1 MAKHAKKYVEGSK
14 LIDPL
19 KRYSV
24 EEACAIV
31 GKTAKSNF
39 KFAAP
44 KNSGKTPKKE
54 RKSWDETVDVAIRL
68 GVDPK
73 HADQMVRGA
82 VVLPHGIG
90 KTVRVA
96 VFAKGDKAKD
106 AEAAGA
112 DIVGAEDLAAKV
124 QEGFMDFDVAIAT
137 PDMMGV
143 VGRLGKVL
151 GPRGLMPNPKVGTV
165 TADVAKAVRE
175 SKAGKVEFRV
185 EKAGIVHVPVGKA
198 SFEPKKLQDN
208 VNAILDTII
217 RAKPATAKGTYLKTV
232 SMSTTMG
239 PGIRLDAVAI
249 TNAHK

>member
-1 MAKHAKKYVEGSK
+1 MSHRGKKYIEAAK

-39 KFAAP
+39 KFPPP
-44 KNSGKTPKKE
+44 KSSGKTPKKE

-185 EKAGIVHVPVGKA
+185 EKAGIIHAPVGKV
-198 SFEPKKLQDN
+198 SFPAETLKANVLALVEALQK
-208 VNAILDTII
+208 
-217 RAKPATAKGTYLKTV
+217 AKPSAAKGTYMKKISV
-232 SMSTTMG
+232 SSTMG
-239 PGIRLDAVAI
+239 PGVQIDLAEVTASL
-249 TNAHK
+249 K

>member
-1 MAKHAKKYVEGSK
+1 MLVFFFFFFFFFQAEDG
-14 LIDPL
+14 IRDT
-19 KRYSV
+19 SV
-24 EEACAIV
+24 TGVQTCALPI
-31 GKTAKSNF
+31 
-39 KFAAP
+39 
-44 KNSGKTPKKE
+44 
-54 RKSWDETVDVAIRL
+54 L

-106 AEAAGA
+106 AENAGA
-112 DIVGAEDLAAKV
+112 DIIGAEDLAAKV

-151 GPRGLMPNPKVGTV
+151 GPPGLMPNPKVGTV
-165 TADVAKAVRE
+165 TADVSRAVRE

-185 EKAGIVHVPVGKA
+185 EKAGIVHVPVGRV
-198 SFEPKKLQDN
+198 SFEAKKLQDN

-217 RAKPATAKGTYLKTV
+217 RAKPATAKGIYLN
-232 SMSTTMG
+232 G
-239 PGIRLDAVAI
+239 
-249 TNAHK
+249 